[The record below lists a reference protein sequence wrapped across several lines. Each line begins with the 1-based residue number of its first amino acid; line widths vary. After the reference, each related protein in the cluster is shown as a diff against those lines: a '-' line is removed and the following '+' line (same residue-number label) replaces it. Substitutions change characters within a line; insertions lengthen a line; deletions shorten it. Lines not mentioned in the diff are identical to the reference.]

1 MNGVTILF
9 VYAVIMILATVI
21 LTKKEKNVERFCVGS
36 RSENWLMS
44 ALSIA
49 ATWIWAPALF
59 VSTEKA
65 YSTGWVGLFWFLVP
79 NALCLVIFI
88 PFAKKI
94 RKEMPEGMTL
104 SGYMKEKY
112 QSDGVKRVYLFQLI
126 GLSVLSTGVQLL
138 AGSQILS
145 AVTGISF
152 KTMTILLACI
162 AISYSLFSGIKASML
177 TDAIQMVFM
186 LVACSLFVI
195 FGVRN
200 TGTQGIIQGLS
211 GISGDCTTLFSGK
224 GVEIF
229 LAFGL
234 PTTIGLLSGP
244 FGDQSFWQRAYN
256 LRQIHT
262 ADCRVLLS
270 VMLGNQKIPP
280 AGPVRLGDRIGVT
293 PKQAFVCNDE
303 CRRKKYNSRKLKD
316 RGIRHTAHARHA
328 KAPRRKNQCQRN
340 QHLFRRAFIFGGNFI
355 TVHFGFRSS
364 RSLATPNITPSCIHG
379 AAICT
384 PSGIPSPSTPNG
396 TDIAG
401 TPARLSQTVE

>member
-1 MNGVTILF
+1 
-9 VYAVIMILATVI
+9 
-21 LTKKEKNVERFCVGS
+21 
-36 RSENWLMS
+36 MS

-112 QSDGVKRVYLFQLI
+112 KSDGVKRVYLFQLI

-200 TGTQGIIQGLS
+200 TGTQGIIQGPEWYIRRLYNALFWKRSRDFLS
-211 GISGDCTTLFSGK
+211 LWASDNDRTFIRAVWRSELLAEGICSKKREVGKSVSSWSSSFCGSSAVNGNSWIYGSWCRISGTEPWNHSIL
-224 GVEIF
+224 
-229 LAFGL
+229 
-234 PTTIGLLSGP
+234 
-244 FGDQSFWQRAYN
+244 N
-256 LRQIHT
+256 
-262 ADCRVLLS
+262 
-270 VMLGNQKIPP
+270 
-280 AGPVRLGDRIGVT
+280 
-293 PKQAFVCNDE
+293 
-303 CRRKKYNSRKLKD
+303 
-316 RGIRHTAHARHA
+316 
-328 KAPRRKNQCQRN
+328 
-340 QHLFRRAFIFGGNFI
+340 
-355 TVHFGFRSS
+355 
-364 RSLATPNITPSCIHG
+364 
-379 AAICT
+379 
-384 PSGIPSPSTPNG
+384 
-396 TDIAG
+396 
-401 TPARLSQTVE
+401 

>member
-65 YSTGWVGLFWFLVP
+65 YSAGWVGLFWFLVP

-88 PFAKKI
+88 PFAKGI

-112 QSDGVKRVYLFQLI
+112 KSEGVKRVYLFQLI

-177 TDAIQMVFM
+177 TDTIQMVFM

-211 GISGDCTTLFSGK
+211 GISITQRRRENMDSKLTAPLSTLRWVDRNLLKPNDYNPNKVSKENLKLLIQSILTNGWTLPIVVRPDMTIIDGFHRWTVAGMEPLLSKLDGKVPIVIVEHKEHSEDIYGTVTHNRARGTHLLEPMKKIVKELMDEGKTVEEIGKQLGMRPEEIFRLSDFSKEDFLKMMTK
-224 GVEIF
+224 GVT
-229 LAFGL
+229 GY
-234 PTTIGLLSGP
+234 S
-244 FGDQSFWQRAYN
+244 
-256 LRQIHT
+256 
-262 ADCRVLLS
+262 
-270 VMLGNQKIPP
+270 
-280 AGPVRLGDRIGVT
+280 
-293 PKQAFVCNDE
+293 
-303 CRRKKYNSRKLKD
+303 
-316 RGIRHTAHARHA
+316 
-328 KAPRRKNQCQRN
+328 KAE
-340 QHLFRRAFIFGGNFI
+340 FI
-355 TVHFGFRSS
+355 TK
-364 RSLATPNITPSCIHG
+364 I
-379 AAICT
+379 
-384 PSGIPSPSTPNG
+384 
-396 TDIAG
+396 
-401 TPARLSQTVE
+401 